1 MTCHFTYVR
10 DNQLNNHLSIYL
22 FDTSNLKIHT
32 FVLSQNTIL
41 TKPIVSHRVCF
52 ADAGHESSFLNA
64 FVKVRDKKII
74 ENPIKYLFLF
84 NVKEVQFPI

>member
-10 DNQLNNHLSIYL
+10 DNQLNNHLSIYF

-41 TKPIVSHRVCF
+41 TKPIVSD
-52 ADAGHESSFLNA
+52 ADAGDESSFLNA